1 MRLGPFTAARSKQRI
16 SMSETNQSFST
27 EELLHRYRFILES
40 MSEGVY
46 GLDANGN
53 ATFVNNAAEVLTGWV
68 ASDLIGKSIHQYHHH
83 SFEDGRHYPQ
93 QECPIYQC
101 LKDGRTRFNESE
113 VFWRKDGSSFPV
125 DYSATPI
132 VENGKISGAVVVF
145 KDIRERK
152 LAQENLTEALQ
163 QVQRLKERLQAENT
177 YLQEEIQTEFLG
189 ELVGQSGPIK
199 ELMQQISMV
208 APTDACALIQG
219 ENGTGKELV
228 ARALHRQSARSDR
241 PMVKL
246 NCGAIP
252 DGLVD
257 SELFGHE
264 KGAFTGAVKQRIG
277 RFELADGGTLFLDE
291 VSELS
296 LEAQVKL
303 LRVLQE
309 KEFERV
315 GGTQTIA
322 VDVRVIA
329 ACNIDLQQCV
339 AQGRFRM
346 DLYYRLKVFPLNVA
360 PLRERKSDIPLL
372 ANLFAQ
378 QACRR
383 MGKSFN
389 GITSQSL
396 KRLSEYSWP
405 GNVRELQNR
414 VEHAAILHDGGMLHI
429 TSVDGQAMPAAM
441 PSKPLTL
448 QDAERQHIQV
458 AVDYCQ
464 GVIAGEQG
472 AAHLLG
478 VPPSTLR
485 SRMKKLAII

>member
-1 MRLGPFTAARSKQRI
+1 MKNTPTPN
-16 SMSETNQSFST
+16 TST
-27 EELLHRYRFILES
+27 STQALLDRYRFILES

-46 GLDANGN
+46 GLDANGK
-53 ATFVNNAAEVLTGWV
+53 ATFVNTAAETLTGWG
-68 ASDLIGKSIHQYHHH
+68 AQDLIGKSIHQFHHH
-83 SFEDGRHYPQ
+83 SYADGHHYPQ
-93 QECPIYQC
+93 EECPIYQC
-101 LKDGRTRFNESE
+101 LIDGRSRFNESE

-132 VENGKISGAVVVF
+132 LEGGKITGAVVVF

-152 LAQENLTEALQ
+152 LAQENLNQALQ

-177 YLQEEIQTEFLG
+177 YLKEEIQTEFLG
-189 ELVGQSGPIK
+189 EIVGQSSSIMA
-199 ELMQQISMV
+199 LQQQIAMV

-252 DGLVD
+252 EGLVD

-264 KGAFTGAVKQRIG
+264 KGAFTGAVAQRIG

-315 GGTQTIA
+315 GGNQTIK

-329 ACNIDLQQCV
+329 ASNIDLQQCV
-339 AQGRFRM
+339 SQGRFRM
-346 DLYYRLKVFPLNVA
+346 DLYYRLKVFPLAVN

-372 ANLFAQ
+372 ANMFAQ
-378 QACRR
+378 QACKKL
-383 MGKSFN
+383 GKTFN
-389 GITSQSL
+389 GITTQSL
-396 KRLSEYSWP
+396 KWLSEYNWP

-414 VEHAAILHDGGMLHI
+414 VEHAAILHDGNMLHI
-429 TSVDGQAMPAAM
+429 PNVDGHIPQDAPSSVPVSLQA
-441 PSKPLTL
+441 
-448 QDAERQHIQV
+448 AERQHIQQ
-458 AVDYCQ
+458 ALAHCQ
-464 GVIAGEQG
+464 GIIAGDQG
-472 AAHLLG
+472 AARLLE

-485 SRMKKLAII
+485 SRMKKLGLS